1 MGRRR
6 DVAASGDPASLW
18 RPSQTRAGP
27 AATLAHGTV
36 GGVEMDDQE
45 RIVVDPDADLA
56 FIDPLGI
63 DEEINDSSSD

>member
-1 MGRRR
+1 
-6 DVAASGDPASLW
+6 
-18 RPSQTRAGP
+18 
-27 AATLAHGTV
+27 
-36 GGVEMDDQE
+36 MDDQE